1 MPLPTPGNTELEHVR
16 SNSSQ
21 IKAPNFDA
29 VKHVRKAVIV
39 GNRVGNKENSVDI
52 VKVELSDE
60 EICAVI
66 IAKLRPGQTL
76 ALAEA

>member
-39 GNRVGNKENSVDI
+39 GNRVGKKENYVDV

-60 EICAVI
+60 EICA
-66 IAKLRPGQTL
+66 ANMKSLGQPLRK
-76 ALAEA
+76 